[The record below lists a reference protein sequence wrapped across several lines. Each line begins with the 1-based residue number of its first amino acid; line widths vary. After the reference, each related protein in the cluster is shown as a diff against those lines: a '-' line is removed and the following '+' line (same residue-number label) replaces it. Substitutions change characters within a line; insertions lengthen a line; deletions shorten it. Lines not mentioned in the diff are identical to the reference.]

1 MDSISELD
9 RTEYRKK
16 KTSDVEV
23 KDSESARQKES
34 REKLKFCNTEN
45 DKVMRLIQS
54 FHSSIEVGPE
64 YVYTAGCDQL
74 WYRSSVKKCSR
85 DAYSNCCPSS
95 VSSVVTGVKSVG
107 SIEWICLTCM

>member
-1 MDSISELD
+1 MAVDSISERN
-9 RTEYRKK
+9 RTEYRKT

-23 KDSESARQKES
+23 KDSEIARQKES
-34 REKLKFCNTEN
+34 RKKLISCNTEN

-64 YVYTAGCDQL
+64 YVYTGCDQL

-85 DAYSNCCPSS
+85 DAYSNCCPSI
-95 VSSVVTGVKSVG
+95 VSSVVTGVSEKC
-107 SIEWICLTCM
+107 WRY